1 MWSQIDCGKESVEIM
16 TEIELSQLVET
27 IQEPLLI
34 SDKIGAVI
42 AENSRWISVRKM
54 LGDQV
59 QPTLKQLLKR
69 TIESGL
75 EQHWKTGGLELLSS
89 PLGKEQAVLQLK
101 GETVEL
107 LKERLE
113 MTVQSNASYQ
123 ETLSSFGIQNY
134 IATSESMI
142 RIFTKAKQIAAYP
155 TTILLLGET
164 GVGKEVV
171 SSFIHHKSGRADK
184 PFIKINCSAIPEPLM
199 ESELF
204 GYEKGAFTGAHARGK
219 MGLFELAN
227 HGTILLDEI
236 GEMSFSMQA
245 KLLRTIQENEIMR
258 IGGTKPIR
266 LDVRLISATSR
277 NIEEMVANGQFL
289 DALYYRLNVVELQ
302 IPPLRERCEDIIPLA
317 EFYLQH
323 FCEKYKL
330 SKEFEPDVRSCFLQY
345 NWPGNVRELRNT
357 VENLTV
363 SSVGIRIGRE
373 DLPARIAALEGVN
386 IHRRPR
392 QGETLKSAVESLQKE
407 MITEAIAQEGSLRKA
422 AIALA
427 MDATTLGRL
436 VKKLGIEL

>member
-1 MWSQIDCGKESVEIM
+1 MTDMELRQIID
-16 TEIELSQLVET
+16 L
-27 IQEPLLI
+27 IQAPLLVT
-34 SDKIGAVI
+34 DLQGTVI
-42 AENSRWISVRKM
+42 AENRTWSSVRK
-54 LGDQV
+54 LLHDQG
-59 QPTLKQLLKR
+59 QHSFMELMKKAISTEMPQDQKIGTLK
-69 TIESGL
+69 I
-75 EQHWKTGGLELLSS
+75 
-89 PLGKEQAVLQLK
+89 QASLCGDRRVLFQLK
-101 GETVEL
+101 DKS
-107 LKERLE
+107 LKDLHEHLE
-113 MTVQSNASYQ
+113 DTVQSSASYQ
-123 ETLSSFGIQNY
+123 ETLSNFGIKNC
-134 IATSESMI
+134 IASSESMI
-142 RIFTKAKQIAAYP
+142 RIFTKAKQVAAYP

-171 SSFIHHKSGRADK
+171 SSFIHHNSDRADK

-204 GYEKGAFTGAHARGK
+204 GYEKGAFTGAREKGK

-236 GEMSFSMQA
+236 GDMSLSLQT

-258 IGGTKPIR
+258 VGGAKPIK

-277 NIEEMVANGQFL
+277 NIEEMVASGQFL

-302 IPPLRERCEDIIPLA
+302 IPPLRERREDIIPLA

-330 SKEFEPDVRSCFLQY
+330 DKEFDADVRSCFLQY

-363 SSVGIRIGRE
+363 SSIGVQIKRE
-373 DLPARIAALEGVN
+373 DLPVRIAELIRTAN
-386 IHRRPR
+386 HHKAIP
-392 QGETLKSAVESLQKE
+392 GESMKTAVEALQKE
-407 MITEAIAQEGSLRKA
+407 LITEAVAKEGSLRKA
-422 AIALA
+422 AAALG

-436 VKKLGIEL
+436 AKKLGVEP